1 MTYATRALM
10 LLLTE
15 NMGGTFASPST
26 VRKHKTRLTG
36 ATKMN
41 NDIEQSLDTLFDTTA
56 AINSFITALAESLTP
71 DVAARMVPTLDLSI
85 DEMEQ
90 APQVNQSALLLLTG
104 WRNHLAQ
111 RSQPQL
117 SVRRLAALSTCH

>member
-1 MTYATRALM
+1 
-10 LLLTE
+10 
-15 NMGGTFASPST
+15 
-26 VRKHKTRLTG
+26 
-36 ATKMN
+36 MN

-71 DVAARMVPTLDLSI
+71 DVAARMVSTLDLSI